1 MPVPAPFLFLLY
13 LQEPARMSTLELYRS
28 HAAQAQADADAA
40 VLVNVRERCERAA
53 SAWTAM
59 ADRAEKTEAMRVG
72 RNA

>member
-1 MPVPAPFLFLLY
+1 
-13 LQEPARMSTLELYRS
+13 MSTLELARS

-40 VLVNVRERCERAA
+40 VLVNVRERCQRAA
-53 SAWTAM
+53 MAWTAM